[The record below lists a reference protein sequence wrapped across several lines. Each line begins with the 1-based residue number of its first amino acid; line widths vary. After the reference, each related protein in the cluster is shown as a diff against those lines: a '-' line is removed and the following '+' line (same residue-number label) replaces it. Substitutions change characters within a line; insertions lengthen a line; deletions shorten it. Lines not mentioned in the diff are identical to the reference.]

1 MAENTLKKLSN
12 QKRRKYTTGAIF
24 LAPAVIMVL
33 VFAIYPMFYTVY
45 LSLYKYNLATGIP
58 RRFIGLTNYVNL
70 LSDTEF
76 LNSIVITV
84 VYTFWGVAFTMV
96 FGVLLALLLNKDGFV
111 PGILRSVSLMPML
124 ICSAALSVAWVL
136 LYNYS
141 FGVLNAVLAAFGVPP
156 VNFLG
161 EIKNALPALIVLD
174 IWQFTPYVMILVSA
188 GLKGIPNDLY
198 EAAAIDGSNK
208 IQSFFAITLPSLRGV
223 LITTLIMRIIDTFKT
238 FEKPLMMTNGGP
250 ALSTNTINLHVY
262 NTAFNR
268 NDMGYGS
275 AGALLIT
282 IMIGIL
288 SILFMKVTA
297 GKSDT

>member
-1 MAENTLKKLSN
+1 
-12 QKRRKYTTGAIF
+12 
-24 LAPAVIMVL
+24 
-33 VFAIYPMFYTVY
+33 
-45 LSLYKYNLATGIP
+45 
-58 RRFIGLTNYVNL
+58 
-70 LSDTEF
+70 
-76 LNSIVITV
+76 
-84 VYTFWGVAFTMV
+84 
-96 FGVLLALLLNKDGFV
+96 
-111 PGILRSVSLMPML
+111 ML

-141 FGVLNAVLAAFGVPP
+141 FGVLNAVFAAFGMAP

-188 GLKGIPNDLY
+188 GLKGIPTDLY

-262 NTAFNR
+262 NTAFLR

-288 SILFMKVTA
+288 SILFVKVTT
-297 GKSDT
+297 GKSDK